1 MFAEEGV
8 TKLHMQVKPN
18 GWELYEGSSTRNSDR
33 PVYTAQRDD
42 DGVVFLNNNME
53 TIGRSNIPKA
63 TAWRDK
69 NINLTLNDRSY
80 ELCKPSWWR
89 TCRRFVSYEGIQ
101 CASIRVVKG
110 FLQIVNTNNNH
121 VLATF
126 TYSQWSKRKL
136 GVIRH
141 YSTENPS
148 DNDRQLF
155 TIILSIVAKVDS
167 QRQL

>member
-89 TCRRFVSYEGIQ
+89 TCR
-101 CASIRVVKG
+101 
-110 FLQIVNTNNNH
+110 FLQIVNTDNNH